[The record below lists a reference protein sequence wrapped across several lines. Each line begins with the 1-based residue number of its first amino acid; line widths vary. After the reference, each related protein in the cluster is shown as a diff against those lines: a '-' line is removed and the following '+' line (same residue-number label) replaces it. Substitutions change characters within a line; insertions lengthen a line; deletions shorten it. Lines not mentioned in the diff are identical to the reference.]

1 MFIQRTAAVA
11 LRQYYLL
18 RGSLARVLPLF
29 AWVAIDIILWGF
41 ITRYLNAVT
50 SPGFDFVPVLLGA
63 VLLWDFFGRVMH
75 GVATAF
81 LEDIWSR
88 NFLNIFSTPLTIAEY
103 LSGMVVTSIVTSIAG
118 LLAMLILAM
127 AVFGLSFAAYGVM
140 FIPFLLVL
148 LIFGIGLGIFSI
160 GIVLRL
166 GPASEWFVWPVPALI
181 SPFAGVFY
189 PISTLPEWMQAIA
202 YLLPP
207 AYVFEGM
214 RGIIAEGTISGGTLL
229 LALGLDFV
237 YVGIACWFFTAIYRR
252 AVRSGLLARYS
263 AESVP

>member
-18 RGSLARVLPLF
+18 RGSVARVLPLF

-41 ITRYLNAVT
+41 ITRYLNEVT

-88 NFLNIFSTPLTIAEY
+88 NFLNLFSTPLSISEY
-103 LSGMVVTSIVTSIAG
+103 LSGMVVTSVVTSIAG
-118 LLAMLILAM
+118 LVAMLILAM

-148 LIFGIGLGIFSI
+148 FIFGIALGIFSI
-160 GIVLRL
+160 GVVLRL
-166 GPASEWFVWPVPALI
+166 GPASEWFVWPVPALV
-181 SPFAGVFY
+181 SPFVGVFY

-214 RGIIAEGTISGGTLL
+214 REIIAEGAFSGGALL
-229 LALGLDFV
+229 LAVGLDFV
-237 YVGIACWFFTAIYRR
+237 YVAMACWFFTAIYRR